1 MHRAT
6 IAIALTLLPAR
17 VPAQGIVVRV
27 APPAAVGLDSALL
40 AAAGRSADSLGALQ
54 SLLVWRH
61 GSLGYERYLHGGAA
75 DTPVNVK
82 SVSKSFL
89 SALVGIAVAQGKV
102 KSLDQRVADVLPDGY
117 RPVGGELFTDARR
130 RSDSLRQRVTLRH
143 LITMTSGLAWDESN
157 APLVSAL
164 LMSSDPVRFAAELPV
179 LAEPG
184 ARFNYATASSHLLA
198 GAVARLVGSPLREF
212 GERSLFGPAGIIL
225 SRWDAD
231 PEGVNFGGSEMFFTA
246 REMLKL
252 GILYLHHGT
261 VGDHHIV
268 PADWVAAS
276 VAKQIEV
283 ATPVYQ
289 HMVPGLTGYGY
300 FRWLRSGAGREMFC
314 ALGLGGQ
321 FVLVVPTLDLVI
333 GGTSALDA
341 RNPGNDAQFNGIFAL
356 VDRSIIPA
364 AR

>member
-1 MHRAT
+1 MHRA
-6 IAIALTLLPAR
+6 AIVTALTLVAAPLAG
-17 VPAQGIVVRV
+17 QGIVVRV
-27 APPAAVGLDSALL
+27 APPAGLGLDSVLL
-40 AAAGRSADSLGALQ
+40 ASAGRAADSLPALL

-61 GSLGYERYLHGGAA
+61 GALGYERYVHGGAG
-75 DTPVNVK
+75 DQPVNVK

-89 SALVGIAVAQGKV
+89 SALLGVAIAEGKV
-102 KSLDQRVADVLPDGY
+102 KSLDQRVAEVLPDSY
-117 RPVGGELFTDARR
+117 RPVGGQLFTDARR
-130 RSDSLRQRVTLRH
+130 KSDSLRQRVTLRH
-143 LITMTSGLAWDESN
+143 LLTMTSGLAWDESN
-157 APLVSAL
+157 APLVYAL
-164 LMSSDPVRFAAELPV
+164 LMSSNPVRFAAELPV

-198 GAVARLVGSPLREF
+198 GALAHLVGGSLREL
-212 GERSLFGPAGIIL
+212 GERSLFGPAGITV

-231 PEGVNFGGSEMFFTA
+231 PEGVNFGGSEMLLTT

-252 GILYLHHGT
+252 GILYLQGGK
-261 VGDHHIV
+261 VGDRQIV

-276 VAKQIEV
+276 ATKQIEV
-283 ATPVYQ
+283 AMPVYQ

-300 FRWLRSGAGREMFC
+300 FWWLRSGAGQEMYC

-321 FVLVVPTLDLVI
+321 FIVVVPRLDLVI
-333 GGTSALDA
+333 AGTSALDG

-356 VDRSIIPA
+356 VDRAVIPA